1 MVIIE
6 DIYSY
11 PFCIAKCGYCDFY
24 SVPIGRSMDWQEQYL
39 RGLVAE
45 MEQRASFYDGQR
57 IITIYIGG
65 GTPSLLTSEQ
75 IDRLLNKLAA
85 TFTLSSDIEITIEA
99 NPATVNE
106 KYLQECRQAG
116 VNRLSLGVQSFIDRE
131 LCLLG
136 RLHSTQDS
144 KEAIRAA
151 RAAGFTNLN
160 LDLIYGIPGQ
170 TTDDWTANSSH
181 TQLQSIYRCI
191 YCN

>member
-1 MVIIE
+1 MINHGNYRG
-6 DIYSY
+6 IYIHI

-144 KEAIRAA
+144 KEA
-151 RAAGFTNLN
+151 
-160 LDLIYGIPGQ
+160 
-170 TTDDWTANSSH
+170 
-181 TQLQSIYRCI
+181 
-191 YCN
+191 